1 MRRRRIS
8 IYSRV
13 QATAS
18 LKGPWRGEELSSGDE
33 SDEDGVDNVE
43 AMSHFN
49 YADSDLP
56 TTFCGIPIRRQRSQ
70 QIMPERSELGFQQ
83 LEQPPTQLHIDTAAS
98 NNDNA
103 ETTPTQNIQNCN
115 NNNNGTPSPWRNSK
129 AKQHIITELKDDVS
143 DIHLLI
149 GDYDDNNFKN
159 VNFVKIHQKYADTY
173 KLSQFRENMKRLL
186 RNFRSETGPFKPETI
201 VVEPWYTSVNNV
213 SRGYALLYSLHIDPQ
228 KSHTINA
235 MTVEE
240 LWESHP
246 EFQKYALDKFKT
258 YNINMKKLTDKKKM
272 LIRYEE
278 AAYHEDMLTLPHAT
292 TTSQGY
298 PFWNKHRASK
308 LLEEDETSGV
318 AREMKPQQLWKSRVE
333 YQDFPLAV
341 FRKHIYQERMKQLAA
356 PYWQYKR
363 NKNAKKRFEE
373 VEEMMKEWHQAKF
386 NKSMEGLIADWDNT
400 VHIRDE

>member
-1 MRRRRIS
+1 MSFLIATRRRIEQLEDQS
-8 IYSRV
+8 DTDSSEDENNDYS
-13 QATAS
+13 
-18 LKGPWRGEELSSGDE
+18 D
-33 SDEDGVDNVE
+33 DEDDVASTSTSSE
-43 AMSHFN
+43 
-49 YADSDLP
+49 LP
-56 TTFCGIPIRRQRSQ
+56 LYFCGRMIQRLPNHTPSNDGDTARRSTSMPSHPATPL
-70 QIMPERSELGFQQ
+70 QINTNASSN
-83 LEQPPTQLHIDTAAS
+83 DTAAS
-98 NNDNA
+98 
-103 ETTPTQNIQNCN
+103 ETVETDQSNG
-115 NNNNGTPSPWRNSK
+115 NNNNGPPSPWRNSK

-228 KSHTINA
+228 KSSTINA

-246 EFQKYALDKFKT
+246 EFQKYALDNFKT